1 MSIQKRLERII
12 KWLGL
17 PGLYSRLRVKSR
29 LQIIPIEKI
38 RRPKTPLSDMKGF
51 EGKTVNCFPAA
62 RFYKLS
68 LTDYDAAFDG
78 YCDWIRD
85 CLLKMKMKIWKIPQ
99 SQGGWAGGTVVNE
112 IIKIHKEHGI
122 ELLDFE
128 QADPVLIDN
137 VIRRKVKHHFDTF
150 NSIKENGYIVSLT
163 SPVIC
168 RAENDT
174 YIIVNGHHRIAAAW
188 ALGYKEIQVAVV
200 T

>member
-1 MSIQKRLERII
+1 MSIQKKLGYVI
-12 KWLGL
+12 KCLGL
-17 PGLYSRLRVKSR
+17 NGPYRRLRVKSR
-29 LQIIPIEKI
+29 LQNIPIEKI
-38 RRPKTPLSDMKGF
+38 RRPMTPLSDMQGF
-51 EGKTVNCFPAA
+51 EGEAVNCFPSA
-62 RFYKLS
+62 RFYRMS
-68 LTDYDAAFDG
+68 LDDPDAAFNG
-78 YCDWIRD
+78 YCMWIRD
-85 CLLKMKMKIWKIPQ
+85 CLLKMKIWKIPQ
-99 SQGGWAGGTVVNE
+99 SQGGWAEGTVVSE
-112 IIKIHKEHGI
+112 IFKVHKEHGI

-128 QADPVLIDN
+128 QADPALIDN
-137 VIRRKVKHHFDTF
+137 VIRSKVKQHFDTF